1 MPSGRLPLRIFA
13 KVLHNIGFD
22 LNKRETAVVGYAFRA
37 RGGVD
42 VHSVSTLSEGRVPT
56 VHDCIPGTRVLY
68 HNTRGFENRVEG
80 NAYLH
85 PLIRELSPT
94 ATNGSLAPRKRSG
107 PLNIQCRPADG
118 KWYAGTITGARKREL
133 ARVRLDSCQ
142 HGNKFGD
149 EYWIHIKDLNLLKES
164 GNQLYVQ

>member
-42 VHSVSTLSEGRVPT
+42 VH
-56 VHDCIPGTRVLY
+56 
-68 HNTRGFENRVEG
+68 
-80 NAYLH
+80 
-85 PLIRELSPT
+85 
-94 ATNGSLAPRKRSG
+94 
-107 PLNIQCRPADG
+107 
-118 KWYAGTITGARKREL
+118 TGARKREL
-133 ARVRLDSCQ
+133 ARMRLDSCQ

-149 EYWIHIKDLNLLKES
+149 EYWIHRKDLNLLKES